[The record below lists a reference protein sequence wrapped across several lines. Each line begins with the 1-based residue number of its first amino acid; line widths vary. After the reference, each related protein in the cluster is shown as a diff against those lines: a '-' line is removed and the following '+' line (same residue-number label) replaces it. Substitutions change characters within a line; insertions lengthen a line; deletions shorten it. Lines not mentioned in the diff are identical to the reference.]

1 MPLNVLGLELVE
13 LLLPGSRVIHCVRD
27 AIDTCL
33 SCYLTGF
40 SVANEFSFDLAHL
53 GHYYRDYRRLV
64 THWKKVLSVPVLDVR
79 YEDVV
84 FDTEEQ
90 VRRMLE
96 FLDLPWDER
105 CLRFY
110 ENPRRVTTAS
120 EDQVRRPVY
129 ATSVGRW
136 KNYERHLPQLLAALG
151 RGGTG
156 GGGPAARTS
165 RPSTTARGPAM
176 VGLY

>member
-1 MPLNVLGLELVE
+1 M
-13 LLLPGSRVIHCVRD
+13 
-27 AIDTCL
+27 
-33 SCYLTGF
+33 
-40 SVANEFSFDLAHL
+40 
-53 GHYYRDYRRLV
+53 

-156 GGGPAARTS
+156 GGGPAVRTL